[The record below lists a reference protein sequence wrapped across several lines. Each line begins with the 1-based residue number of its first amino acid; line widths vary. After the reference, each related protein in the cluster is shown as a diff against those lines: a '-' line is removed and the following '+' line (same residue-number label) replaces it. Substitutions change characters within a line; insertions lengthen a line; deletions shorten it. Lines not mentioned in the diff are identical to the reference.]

1 MAKSNQTQ
9 DSINNGSISHHPYTD
24 DANNRIYN
32 LLFGDDLNLYLE
44 HTIEPLGY
52 PFDILFSENS
62 SSSEFKKIIQD
73 DEVES
78 RAKILACHKLT
89 GLGVKPD
96 MMELFGVIVEVG
108 LDEGLDVLASYRDGS
123 ARYLNHSQKMVIW
136 ETTKD
141 EKANEITSELFD
153 LSKLIVDKIGPWDK
167 PRLPHPVKGNVR
179 VTFLVSDRLYF
190 GEGPINI
197 MFSDPLAGP
206 ALAKATA
213 LMEYI
218 TMTSAQ
224 FKQ

>member
-1 MAKSNQTQ
+1 
-9 DSINNGSISHHPYTD
+9 
-24 DANNRIYN
+24 
-32 LLFGDDLNLYLE
+32 
-44 HTIEPLGY
+44 
-52 PFDILFSENS
+52 
-62 SSSEFKKIIQD
+62 
-73 DEVES
+73 
-78 RAKILACHKLT
+78 
-89 GLGVKPD
+89 
-96 MMELFGVIVEVG
+96 MELFGVIVEVG

-141 EKANEITSELFD
+141 EKANEITSALFD
-153 LSKLIVDKIGPWDK
+153 HSKLIVDKIGPWDK

-179 VTFLVSDRLYF
+179 ITFLVSDRLYF